1 MTNNPLAGNGTLIKP
16 IESLVRQ
23 STPKLEQI
31 IDIDVIQLVKKEFSQ
46 HISAISTPFNG
57 QPRQNAL
64 LALDHFISNNL
75 PHFGDY
81 QDAMVYGSDFMFH
94 VCSRLFIVDCYCQ
107 KCVTLPKQLITTDR
121 FP

>member
-1 MTNNPLAGNGTLIKP
+1 MP
-16 IESLVRQ
+16 
-23 STPKLEQI
+23 PKLTFEHDQ

-46 HISAISTPFNG
+46 HIGNINSFQWATT
-57 QPRQNAL
+57 RQNAL

-94 VCSRLFIVDCYCQ
+94 SLLSPYLNCGLL
-107 KCVTLPKQLITTDR
+107 LPKEVCDAAQTAYYNGQV
-121 FP
+121 P